1 MGNFP
6 LVVVLRD
13 KLLYNIFRRFKRWAK
28 AGNPVDCARKPF
40 KPRYPHTN
48 STDWSSYISLRI
60 SEENLFKDQGIFLT
74 VIILLILITFCLN
87 DVLILLGENW
97 CWSLTIGTWREL
109 QFNFVDSGENSVVW
123 PLCQSYFWH
132 LLLGTMC
139 FSVFYERKY
148 FFSLILIF
156 EVTLVIISEEGCRI

>member
-1 MGNFP
+1 MTLLSTKYRFMGNFP

-13 KLLYNIFRRFKRWAK
+13 KLLYNIFRRFR
-28 AGNPVDCARKPF
+28 R
-40 KPRYPHTN
+40 PRYPHTN

-97 CWSLTIGTWREL
+97 CWSQLELEENYNLTFWTLEKILWCDHSAKVTFDISCLG
-109 QFNFVDSGENSVVW
+109 
-123 PLCQSYFWH
+123 LCVFQYFMK
-132 LLLGTMC
+132 GNI
-139 FSVFYERKY
+139 